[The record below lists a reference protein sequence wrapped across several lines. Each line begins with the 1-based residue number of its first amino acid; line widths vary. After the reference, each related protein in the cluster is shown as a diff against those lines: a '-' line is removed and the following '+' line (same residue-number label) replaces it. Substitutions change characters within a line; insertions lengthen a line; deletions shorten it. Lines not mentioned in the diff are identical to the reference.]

1 MIINFSNIAEVDWIL
16 ENNKTISLFK
26 KDNSSLII
34 SFLHNSFKVKNKS
47 SYLSTDLISNLSD
60 YLFKINNDSVTDANK
75 DRFPMEA
82 KVYLENWAREGFL
95 RQTYVKEDAV
105 FELTPATEKALNW
118 LSELNKP
125 EFVGAESRLLQIF
138 NLLRE
143 LSIKSSDDIE
153 LRKTELLKEKL
164 KIDTELKK
172 IESGEYEKYDERLI
186 KEKFSLLEE
195 AVGKLL
201 SDFRQIEENFRGLN
215 TKAREDQIKK
225 NLTKGRYLKELFLDQ
240 DLIMNTPQGKSFEA
254 FYEFLMNPG
263 KQEELD
269 ELINTILALAELR
282 NVKENTQI
290 EMLKEN
296 LVDSGDKVN
305 KTTRSLSEQ
314 LRRFLDS
321 TSFQE
326 SKRVLEIINEI
337 EAASLS
343 VKNNPPNEKDFL
355 LIDDKP
361 KLSFPME
368 FELYSEDRKIKFNTG
383 NIEVANET
391 FEVDAL
397 FKQQYVNPEKLK
409 ERIES
414 LLKNKKQITLKE
426 IIEEVPVEKGLAEII
441 AYFSIAA
448 SREKSLKAV
457 INEDLKERIPY
468 LVGKKKFDIEIPQ
481 TIFIK

>member
-1 MIINFSNIAEVDWIL
+1 MSINFSNIAEVDWIL
-16 ENNKTISLFK
+16 ENNKTLTLFK
-26 KDNSSLII
+26 KDNASLII
-34 SFLHNSFKVKNKS
+34 SFLYHSFKVKNRS
-47 SYLSTDLISNLSD
+47 SYLSNDLISNLSD
-60 YLFKINNDSVTDANK
+60 YLFKINNDNDNDK

-82 KVYLENWAREGFL
+82 KVYLENWAKEGFL
-95 RQTYVKEDAV
+95 RQTYVREDAV

-118 LSELNKP
+118 LTELNKP

-143 LSIKSSDDIE
+143 LSIKSSDDLE
-153 LRKTELLKEKL
+153 LRRSELLKEKAKIDDELL
-164 KIDTELKK
+164 KIK
-172 IESGEYEKYDERLI
+172 SGEYEKFDERLI

-195 AVGKLL
+195 SVGKLL

-225 NLTKGRYLKELFLDQ
+225 NLTKGKYLKELFLNQ
-240 DLIMNTPQGKSFEA
+240 DMIMNTPQGKSFEA

-269 ELINTILALAELR
+269 ELIDNILSLDELQD
-282 NVKENTQI
+282 VKNNNQI
-290 EMLKEN
+290 GMLKEN

-321 TSFQE
+321 TSLQE

-337 EAASLS
+337 EAVSLS
-343 VKNNPPNEKDFL
+343 IKNHPPTEKDFI

-361 KLSFPME
+361 KLHFPME
-368 FELYSEDRKIKFNTG
+368 FELFSEDRKVKFNTG
-383 NIEVANET
+383 NIEVSDET
-391 FEVDAL
+391 FEVEAL
-397 FKQQYVNPEKLK
+397 FKQQYINPELLK

-426 IIEEVPVEKGLAEII
+426 IVEEIPIEKGLAEII
-441 AYFSIAA
+441 AYFSIATNK
-448 SREKSLKAV
+448 EKNLKAV

-468 LVGKKKFDIEIPQ
+468 FIKDERFEVEIPQ

>member
-1 MIINFSNIAEVDWIL
+1 MSINFSNIAEVDWIL
-16 ENNKTISLFK
+16 ENNKTLTLFK
-26 KDNSSLII
+26 KDNASLII
-34 SFLHNSFKVKNKS
+34 SFLYHSFKVKNKS
-47 SYLSTDLISNLSD
+47 SYLSNDLISNLSD
-60 YLFKINNDSVTDANK
+60 YLFKINNDSDSGK
-75 DRFPMEA
+75 ERFPMEA
-82 KVYLENWAREGFL
+82 KVYLENWAKEGFL
-95 RQTYVKEDAV
+95 RQTYIKEDAV

-118 LSELNKP
+118 LTELNKP

-153 LRKTELLKEKL
+153 LRKNELLKEKSKIDEELL
-164 KIDTELKK
+164 KIQ
-172 IESGEYEKYDERLI
+172 SGEYEKFDERLI

-195 AVGKLL
+195 SVGKLL
-201 SDFRQIEENFRGLN
+201 SDFRQIEENFRSLN

-225 NLTKGRYLKELFLDQ
+225 NLTKGKYLKELFMDQ
-240 DLIMNTPQGKSFEA
+240 DIIMNTPQGKSFEA
-254 FYEFLMNPG
+254 FYDFLMNPG

-269 ELINTILALAELR
+269 ELIDKILALDELKD
-282 NVKENTQI
+282 VKNNNQI
-290 EMLKEN
+290 GMLKEN

-337 EAASLS
+337 EAVSLS
-343 VKNNPPNEKDFL
+343 IKNNPPAEKDFM

-368 FELYSEDRKIKFNTG
+368 FELFSEDRKVKFNIG
-383 NIEVANET
+383 NIQVSDET
-391 FEVDAL
+391 FEVEAL
-397 FKQQYVNPEKLK
+397 FKQQYIDPRVLID
-409 ERIES
+409 RIES

-426 IIEEVPVEKGLAEII
+426 IVEEIPVEKGLAEII
-441 AYFSIAA
+441 AYFSIATNK
-448 SREKSLKAV
+448 EKNLKAV
-457 INEDLKERIPY
+457 INEEQKERIPY
-468 LVGKKKFDIEIPQ
+468 FVKNERFEVEIPQ

>member
-1 MIINFSNIAEVDWIL
+1 VSVNFSNIAEVDWIL
-16 ENNKTISLFK
+16 ENNKTIKLFK
-26 KDNSSLII
+26 KDNASLII
-34 SFLHNSFKVKNKS
+34 TFLYHSFKVKNKS
-47 SYLSTDLISNLSD
+47 SYLSNDLISNLSD
-60 YLFKINNDSVTDANK
+60 YLFKINNDNDNDK

-82 KVYLENWAREGFL
+82 KVYLDNWAKDDFL
-95 RQTYVKEDAV
+95 RQTYIKEDAV

-118 LSELNKP
+118 LTELNKP

-153 LRKTELLKEKL
+153 LRKSELLKEKAKIEDELL
-164 KIDTELKK
+164 KIQ
-172 IESGEYEKYDERLI
+172 SGEYEKFDERLI

-195 AVGKLL
+195 SVRKLL

-225 NLTKGRYLKELFLDQ
+225 NLTKGKYLKELFMNQ
-240 DLIMNTPQGKSFEA
+240 DMIMNTPQGKSFEA
-254 FYEFLMNPG
+254 FYEFLMNPE
-263 KQEELD
+263 KQGVLD
-269 ELINTILALAELR
+269 ELVDNILSLDELKDFK
-282 NVKENTQI
+282 NNNQI
-290 EMLKEN
+290 GMLKEN

-337 EAASLS
+337 EVVSIS
-343 VKNNPPNEKDFL
+343 IKNNPPTEKDFM

-361 KLSFPME
+361 KLHFPME
-368 FELYSEDRKIKFNTG
+368 FELFSKDRKVKFNIG
-383 NIEVANET
+383 NIEASDET
-391 FEVDAL
+391 FEVEAL
-397 FKQQYVNPEKLK
+397 FKQQYINPEVLK
-409 ERIES
+409 ERIDF

-426 IIEEVPVEKGLAEII
+426 IVEEIPIEKGLAEII
-441 AYFSIAA
+441 AYFSIATNK
-448 SREKSLKAV
+448 EKNLKAV

-468 LVGKKKFDIEIPQ
+468 FIKGERFEIEIPQ

>member
-1 MIINFSNIAEVDWIL
+1 MSVNFSNIAEVDWIL
-16 ENNKTISLFK
+16 ENNKTIKLFK
-26 KDNSSLII
+26 KDNASLII
-34 SFLHNSFKVKNKS
+34 TFLYHSFKVKNKS
-47 SYLSTDLISNLSD
+47 SYLSNDLISNLSD
-60 YLFKINNDSVTDANK
+60 YLFKINNDNDNDK

-82 KVYLENWAREGFL
+82 KVYLDNWAKDDFL
-95 RQTYVKEDAV
+95 RQTYIKEDAV

-118 LSELNKP
+118 LTELNKP

-153 LRKTELLKEKL
+153 LRKSELLKEKAKIEDELL
-164 KIDTELKK
+164 KIQ
-172 IESGEYEKYDERLI
+172 SGEYEKFDERLI

-195 AVGKLL
+195 SVGKLL

-225 NLTKGRYLKELFLDQ
+225 NLTKGKYLKELFMNQ
-240 DLIMNTPQGKSFEA
+240 DMIMNTPQGKSFEA
-254 FYEFLMNPG
+254 FYEFLMNPK
-263 KQEELD
+263 KQGELD
-269 ELINTILALAELR
+269 ELVDNILSLDELKDFK
-282 NVKENTQI
+282 NNNQI
-290 EMLKEN
+290 GMLKEN

-337 EAASLS
+337 EVVSIS
-343 VKNNPPNEKDFL
+343 IKNNPPTEKDFT

-361 KLSFPME
+361 KLHFPME
-368 FELYSEDRKIKFNTG
+368 FELFSKDRKVKFNIG
-383 NIEVANET
+383 NIEASDET
-391 FEVDAL
+391 FEVEAL
-397 FKQQYVNPEKLK
+397 FKQQYINPEVLK
-409 ERIES
+409 ERIDS

-426 IIEEVPVEKGLAEII
+426 IVEEIPIEKGLAEII
-441 AYFSIAA
+441 AYFSIATNK
-448 SREKSLKAV
+448 EKNLKAV

-468 LVGKKKFDIEIPQ
+468 LIKGERFEIEVPQ

>member
-1 MIINFSNIAEVDWIL
+1 MSINFSNIAEVDWIL
-16 ENNKTISLFK
+16 ENNKTLTLFK
-26 KDNSSLII
+26 KDNASLII
-34 SFLHNSFKVKNKS
+34 SFLYHSFKVKNKS
-47 SYLSTDLISNLSD
+47 SYLSNDLISNLSD
-60 YLFKINNDSVTDANK
+60 YLFKINNDNDSGK
-75 DRFPMEA
+75 ERFPMEA
-82 KVYLENWAREGFL
+82 KVYLENWAKEGFL
-95 RQTYVKEDAV
+95 RQTYIKEDAV

-118 LSELNKP
+118 LTELNKP

-153 LRKTELLKEKL
+153 LRKYELLKEKSKIDEELL
-164 KIDTELKK
+164 KIQ
-172 IESGEYEKYDERLI
+172 SGEYEKFDERLI

-195 AVGKLL
+195 SVGKLL
-201 SDFRQIEENFRGLN
+201 SDFRQIEENFRSLN

-225 NLTKGRYLKELFLDQ
+225 NLTKGKYLKELFMDQ
-240 DLIMNTPQGKSFEA
+240 DIIMNTPQGKSFEA
-254 FYEFLMNPG
+254 FYDFLMNPG

-269 ELINTILALAELR
+269 ELIDKILALDELKDLK
-282 NVKENTQI
+282 NNNQI
-290 EMLKEN
+290 GMLKEN

-337 EAASLS
+337 EAVSLS
-343 VKNNPPNEKDFL
+343 LKNNPPAEKDFM

-368 FELYSEDRKIKFNTG
+368 FELFSEDRKIKFNTG
-383 NIEVANET
+383 NIEISDET
-391 FEVDAL
+391 FEVEAL
-397 FKQQYVNPEKLK
+397 FKQQYIDPKELM

-426 IIEEVPVEKGLAEII
+426 IVEEIPVEKGLAEII
-441 AYFSIAA
+441 AYFSIATNK
-448 SREKSLKAV
+448 EKNLKAV
-457 INEDLKERIPY
+457 INEEQKERIPY
-468 LVGKKKFDIEIPQ
+468 FIKNERFEVEIPQ

>member
-1 MIINFSNIAEVDWIL
+1 VSINFSNIAEVDWIL
-16 ENNKTISLFK
+16 ENNKTIKLFK
-26 KDNSSLII
+26 KDNASLII
-34 SFLHNSFKVKNKS
+34 TFLYHSFKVKNKS
-47 SYLSTDLISNLSD
+47 SYLSNDLISNLSD
-60 YLFKINNDSVTDANK
+60 YLFKINNDNDNDK

-82 KVYLENWAREGFL
+82 KVYLDNWAKDDFL
-95 RQTYVKEDAV
+95 RQTYIKEDAV

-118 LSELNKP
+118 LTELNKP

-153 LRKTELLKEKL
+153 LRKSELLKEKAKIEDELL
-164 KIDTELKK
+164 KIQ
-172 IESGEYEKYDERLI
+172 SGEYEKFDERLI

-195 AVGKLL
+195 SVGKLL

-225 NLTKGRYLKELFLDQ
+225 NLTKGKYLKELFMNQ
-240 DLIMNTPQGKSFEA
+240 DMIMNTPQGKSFEA
-254 FYEFLMNPG
+254 FYEFLMNPK
-263 KQEELD
+263 KQGELD
-269 ELINTILALAELR
+269 ELVDNILSLDELKDFK
-282 NVKENTQI
+282 NNNQI
-290 EMLKEN
+290 GMLKEN

-337 EAASLS
+337 EVVSIS
-343 VKNNPPNEKDFL
+343 IKNNPPTEKDFM

-361 KLSFPME
+361 KLHFPME
-368 FELYSEDRKIKFNTG
+368 FELFSKDRKVKFNIG
-383 NIEVANET
+383 NIEASDET
-391 FEVDAL
+391 FEVEAL
-397 FKQQYVNPEKLK
+397 FKQQYINPEVLK
-409 ERIES
+409 ERIDS

-426 IIEEVPVEKGLAEII
+426 IVEEIPIEKGLAEII

-448 SREKSLKAV
+448 NKEKNLKAV

-468 LVGKKKFDIEIPQ
+468 LIKGERFEIEVPQ

>member
-1 MIINFSNIAEVDWIL
+1 VSINFSNIAEVDWIL
-16 ENNKTISLFK
+16 ENNKTLTLFK
-26 KDNSSLII
+26 KDNASLII
-34 SFLHNSFKVKNKS
+34 SFLYHSFKVKNKS
-47 SYLSTDLISNLSD
+47 SYLSNDLISNLSD
-60 YLFKINNDSVTDANK
+60 YLFKINNDNDSGK
-75 DRFPMEA
+75 ERFPMEA
-82 KVYLENWAREGFL
+82 KVYLENWAKEGFL
-95 RQTYVKEDAV
+95 RQTYIKEDAV

-118 LSELNKP
+118 LTELNKP

-153 LRKTELLKEKL
+153 LRKYELLKEKSKIDEELL
-164 KIDTELKK
+164 KIQ
-172 IESGEYEKYDERLI
+172 SGEYEKFDERLI

-195 AVGKLL
+195 SVGKLL
-201 SDFRQIEENFRGLN
+201 SDFRQIEENFRSLN

-225 NLTKGRYLKELFLDQ
+225 NLTKGKYLKELFMDQ
-240 DLIMNTPQGKSFEA
+240 DIIMNTPQGKSFEA
-254 FYEFLMNPG
+254 FYDFLMNPG

-269 ELINTILALAELR
+269 ELIDKILALDELKDLK
-282 NVKENTQI
+282 NNNQI
-290 EMLKEN
+290 GMLKEN

-337 EAASLS
+337 EAVSLS
-343 VKNNPPNEKDFL
+343 LKNNPPAEKDFM

-368 FELYSEDRKIKFNTG
+368 FELFSEDRKIKFNTG
-383 NIEVANET
+383 NIEISDET
-391 FEVDAL
+391 FEVEAL
-397 FKQQYVNPEKLK
+397 FKQQYIDPKELM

-426 IIEEVPVEKGLAEII
+426 IVEEIPVEKGLAEII
-441 AYFSIAA
+441 AYFSIATNK
-448 SREKSLKAV
+448 EKNLKAV
-457 INEDLKERIPY
+457 INEEQKERIPY
-468 LVGKKKFDIEIPQ
+468 FIKNERFEVEIPQ